1 MLRMTTPARG
11 DNFSARSAGR
21 ENRTDLS
28 GVREISI
35 VPINAIDAGLLTRLA
50 LCLEERFLATAV
62 VRAALTVP
70 KSALNSARGQLFF
83 GSLAGRLSA
92 SYEARG
98 DLVLG
103 VTEFDLYKT
112 SHQFVFGSSSEA
124 QRCAVVSLH
133 RLRSEFYGDPGDDN
147 ALFQRLL
154 KESVHEIGHAL
165 GLKHC
170 YNARCAMYYSNS
182 VFDTDNKYSHFC
194 ESCERRS
201 RANKPA

>member
-1 MLRMTTPARG
+1 
-11 DNFSARSAGR
+11 
-21 ENRTDLS
+21 
-28 GVREISI
+28 VREISI
-35 VPINAIDAGLLTRLA
+35 VPINAIDAELLTRLA

-62 VRAALTVP
+62 VRPPLVVP

-83 GSLAGRLSA
+83 GSLAGRLTA
-92 SYEARG
+92 AYEAREE
-98 DLVLG
+98 LVLG

-112 SHQFVFGSSSEA
+112 SHQFVFSSSSEA

-133 RLRSEFYGDPGDDN
+133 RLRSEFYGDAADVN

-194 ESCERRS
+194 EVCERRS
-201 RANKPA
+201 RANRSA